1 VGGISFCGADIGGFF
16 NNPDQ
21 ELLQRWYQTGVW
33 LPFYRAHAHIDTRR
47 REPYLF
53 NEDVRTRIRNALRLR
68 YTLLPLWYTLFRE
81 HETRGEPVIRP
92 LFYQYPND
100 PNVVDVDNEVLVGS
114 SILARPVTESGVSS
128 VNVYL
133 PGGPDEFWYDI
144 EDFKQYQGT
153 GVTNIPVTLDK
164 NPAFYRGGSIVPRKD
179 RPRRASTLTHHDPYT
194 LYVALDSNKSASGT
208 LYVDD
213 GESYNYR
220 NKKYLYLHFE
230 FKDNTLTSSSIDK
243 TDFPTDAWIERVV
256 ILGPP
261 AKITKAKITSKSLGS
276 VGLETSY
283 DGEGRSL
290 TVRKPGVNIREPF
303 TLKLL

>member
-1 VGGISFCGADIGGFF
+1 LFSSLC
-16 NNPDQ
+16 
-21 ELLQRWYQTGVW
+21 ECLLLQ
-33 LPFYRAHAHIDTRR
+33 
-47 REPYLF
+47 
-53 NEDVRTRIRNALRLR
+53 
-68 YTLLPLWYTLFRE
+68 
-81 HETRGEPVIRP
+81 
-92 LFYQYPND
+92 
-100 PNVVDVDNEVLVGS
+100 
-114 SILARPVTESGVSS
+114 
-128 VNVYL
+128 
-133 PGGPDEFWYDI
+133 
-144 EDFKQYQGT
+144 
-153 GVTNIPVTLDK
+153 
-164 NPAFYRGGSIVPRKD
+164 
-179 RPRRASTLTHHDPYT
+179 
-194 LYVALDSNKSASGT
+194 KSASGT

-230 FKDNTLTSSSIDK
+230 FKDNTLTSSLIDK

-261 AKITKAKITSKSLGS
+261 AKITKAKITSKSRSAGGRVWGARLTGFVSGLGS